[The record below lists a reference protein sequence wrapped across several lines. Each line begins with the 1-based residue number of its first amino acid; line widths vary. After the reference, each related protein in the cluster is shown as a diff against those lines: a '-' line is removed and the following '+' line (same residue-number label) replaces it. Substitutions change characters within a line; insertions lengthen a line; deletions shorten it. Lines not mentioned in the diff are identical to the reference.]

1 VRGYTV
7 ASRKV
12 RADQGEANLVGGS
25 DAVARHVERG
35 ADGILSGSRRGTL
48 MAAIVVLALELAF
61 PSQIKVEARLIGR
74 NQAVDEDV
82 HSVEL
87 HIELT
92 M

>member
-1 VRGYTV
+1 
-7 ASRKV
+7 
-12 RADQGEANLVGGS
+12 
-25 DAVARHVERG
+25 
-35 ADGILSGSRRGTL
+35 